1 MTVAEPIIVVLGP
14 WCGGTSAVAKVLHH
28 LGVLMG
34 TRFDVGVRELDD
46 TWEDTDLSLLCRRAF
61 SEPGGQL
68 LMDVHSL
75 RVKLRDWA
83 VNHRRAARIA
93 ERRPGVKHPALCI
106 AVDHIREA
114 WGPLVPVVVDR
125 PVANVVAS
133 LNRLGWWTDEN
144 ERAEST
150 AHLIAARDLA
160 LAGVATVRVDFEE
173 LRSAPATVIRRLAGE
188 LGLEITDAQFEA
200 AVSSVVPAADVPRDI
215 DPHQRLIERFLAEAE
230 SNPDDPLPVHML
242 AQLYFNMQDFANARR
257 YSERLIEI
265 GADDENIF

>member
-68 LMDVHSL
+68 LMDVGTL
-75 RVKLRDWA
+75 RANLRDWA
-83 VNHRRAARIA
+83 VNHRDAARIA

-125 PVANVVAS
+125 PTANVVAS
-133 LNRLGWWTDEN
+133 LNRLGWWADEK

-160 LAGVATVRVDFEE
+160 LAGVPTVRVDFEE
-173 LRSAPATVIRRLAGE
+173 LRSTPAIVIRRLAG
-188 LGLEITDAQFEA
+188 
-200 AVSSVVPAADVPRDI
+200 
-215 DPHQRLIERFLAEAE
+215 
-230 SNPDDPLPVHML
+230 
-242 AQLYFNMQDFANARR
+242 
-257 YSERLIEI
+257 
-265 GADDENIF
+265 